1 MQELIIKLRSKSHY
15 KKLLNILVLN
25 GLLDIV
31 ENELKDGH
39 VNYIQ
44 LVADV
49 LIFLNKN
56 KKHYSKFS
64 SDKFDRIIILC
75 IDEILTKKFKLT
87 LDSEQ
92 LELVLNLL
100 KNSYL
105 VRNIIKYIKDT
116 FINLYHK
123 IKCKSCIKNVDVV
136 STRVTQE
143 QDNI

>member
-31 ENELKDGH
+31 EDELKDGKI
-39 VNYIQ
+39 NYVQ
-44 LVADV
+44 LLADV
-49 LIFLNKN
+49 LTFLNKN

-75 IDEILTKKFKLT
+75 IDEILRKKFKLT

-92 LELVLNLL
+92 LESLLLLL

-105 VRNIIKYIKDT
+105 VRNVVKYTKDLLIK
-116 FINLYHK
+116 LYHK
-123 IKCKSCIKNVDVV
+123 LKCKSCKDVDVI
-136 STRVTQE
+136 SSNVTLE